1 MEISGYV
8 IEFDKHG
15 SFSLFDSGSSSGFGK
30 SATIFGAD
38 MSLSVHIDNKKKD
51 ILILGKGSKHGLGDT
66 TLNAEK
72 EYWINFTEQKKKN
85 CLNLHYNGV
94 NSYTFVNV
102 AETHKFKAKD
112 SEINA
117 APLRLWNVSK
127 DFSVDNMKKTE
138 SNGYAYDF
146 SVDYD
151 VIFVDDVLDIHICLM
166 KKTDIRVKWNE
177 INKMFDLLK
186 NVCCCNRIHWTKRL

>member
-15 SFSLFDSGSSSGFGK
+15 SFSLFDSSGFGK

-51 ILILGKGSKHGLGDT
+51 ILILGKDSKYGLGET
-66 TLNAEK
+66 TLTAEK

>member
-15 SFSLFDSGSSSGFGK
+15 SFSLFDSSGFGK

-38 MSLSVHIDNKKKD
+38 MSLSVHIDNKRKD

-72 EYWINFTEQKKKN
+72 EYWSNFTEQKKKN

-127 DFSVDNMKKTE
+127 DFSVDNMKKTG
-138 SNGYAYDF
+138 SNGHAYDF

>member
-15 SFSLFDSGSSSGFGK
+15 SFSLFDSSGFGK

-38 MSLSVHIDNKKKD
+38 MSLSVHIDNKKED
-51 ILILGKGSKHGLGDT
+51 ILILGKGSKHGLGET
-66 TLNAEK
+66 TLTAEK

-85 CLNLHYNGV
+85 CLSLHYNGV

-127 DFSVDNMKKTE
+127 DFSVDNMKKTG
-138 SNGYAYDF
+138 SNGHAYDF

>member
-15 SFSLFDSGSSSGFGK
+15 SFPLFDSSGFGK

-166 KKTDIRVKWNE
+166 KKTDIWVKWNE
-177 INKMFDLLK
+177 INKMFGFIKKCLL
-186 NVCCCNRIHWTKRL
+186 LQ

>member
-15 SFSLFDSGSSSGFGK
+15 SFSLFDSSGFGK

-85 CLNLHYNGV
+85 CLSLHYNGV

-166 KKTDIRVKWNE
+166 KKTDIWVKWNE

>member
-15 SFSLFDSGSSSGFGK
+15 SFSLFDSSGFGK

>member
-15 SFSLFDSGSSSGFGK
+15 SFSLFDSSGFGK

-51 ILILGKGSKHGLGDT
+51 ILILGKGSKHGLGET
-66 TLNAEK
+66 TLTAEK
-72 EYWINFTEQKKKN
+72 EYWINFTEQKKKI

>member
-15 SFSLFDSGSSSGFGK
+15 SFSLFDSSGFGK

-51 ILILGKGSKHGLGDT
+51 ILILGKGSKHGLGET
-66 TLNAEK
+66 TLTAEK
-72 EYWINFTEQKKKN
+72 EYWINFTEQKKKI

-127 DFSVDNMKKTE
+127 DFSVDNMKKTG
-138 SNGYAYDF
+138 SNGHAYDF